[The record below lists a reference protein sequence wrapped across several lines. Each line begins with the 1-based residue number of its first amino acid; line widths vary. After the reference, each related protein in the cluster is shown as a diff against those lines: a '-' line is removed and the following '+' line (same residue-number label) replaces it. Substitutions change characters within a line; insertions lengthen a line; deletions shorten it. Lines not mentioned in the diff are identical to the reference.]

1 MANKPRNKKVVLAS
15 GIFDLLHLGHVKFL
29 EDAKK
34 AGGENAKL
42 VVIIARDST
51 VEKTKGRKPIM
62 PEDQRL
68 ALVKSLKVVDK
79 AVLGYESLEI
89 GEVIENVKPDVIALG
104 YDQDEMERRVSQY
117 LSQHNMDT
125 KIVRISKFEGDEL
138 GSSSK
143 IREKVVENWRSRRSD
158 HNFP

>member
-1 MANKPRNKKVVLAS
+1 
-15 GIFDLLHLGHVKFL
+15 
-29 EDAKK
+29 
-34 AGGENAKL
+34 
-42 VVIIARDST
+42 
-51 VEKTKGRKPIM
+51 M